1 VLPEPA
7 SRNRIR
13 APLRALAVAVA
24 FALSVSASIAQP
36 LVVTADDTL
45 EKLLTAHKGKRVTVK
60 LGPNDEL
67 TGVVKA
73 VTPNVVHLSELT
85 GREFFDAAVDMKQIR
100 AIIVRTKN

>member
-1 VLPEPA
+1 MLPGPVN
-7 SRNRIR
+7 RTRIR
-13 APLRALAVAVA
+13 APLLALAIA
-24 FALSVSASIAQP
+24 FALSASAAIAQP
-36 LVVTADDTL
+36 LVVTADDTI

-73 VTPNVVHLSELT
+73 VTPNVVHLGELT
-85 GREFFDAAVDMKQIR
+85 GREFFDAAIDIKQIR